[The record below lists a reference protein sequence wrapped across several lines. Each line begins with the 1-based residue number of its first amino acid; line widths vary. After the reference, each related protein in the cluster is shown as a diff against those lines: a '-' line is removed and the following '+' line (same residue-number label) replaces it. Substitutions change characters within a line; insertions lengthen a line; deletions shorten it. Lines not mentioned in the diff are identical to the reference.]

1 MIRAGYG
8 DGDYCRQKLH
18 TMQTRIFLH
27 NVAVFWIL
35 HESPKDAFCCLKYYM
50 CARWIIELCER
61 FVLLLTYNESI
72 TMKLMKRDAKIKK
85 LYLLDNFNTMNI
97 EHGCMYLKNVKF

>member
-1 MIRAGYG
+1 MKMAIIADKNYIPCKRVFF
-8 DGDYCRQKLH
+8 C
-18 TMQTRIFLH
+18 TMSPF
-27 NVAVFWIL
+27 F
-35 HESPKDAFCCLKYYM
+35 ESCMNHQRMRFV
-50 CARWIIELCER
+50 IIELCER

-97 EHGCMYLKNVKF
+97 ERGCMYLKNVKF